1 MRTPGRMLLALI
13 VLGSLGCASGATDSS
28 SAPPA
33 DVSGAWSG
41 TLILGANTLI
51 RCCGGTS
58 GAARVEFEQ
67 DGTRVTGS
75 LEAPGIRG
83 TIDAWVRG
91 ATIAGSLRYRAGMS
105 AGDARFDATVDGNE
119 MLATTLDSKL
129 VLSRVR

>member
-13 VLGSLGCASGATDSS
+13 VLGTLGCASGVTDSS
-28 SAPPA
+28 SDPPA

-41 TLILGANTLI
+41 TLTLGALTVI

-58 GAARVEFEQ
+58 GDARVEFEQ

-91 ATIAGSLRYRAGMS
+91 ATIAGTLRYRAGMS
-105 AGDARFDATVDGNE
+105 AGDSRFDATIDGNE

>member
-1 MRTPGRMLLALI
+1 MLLALI
-13 VLGSLGCASGATDSS
+13 VLGSLGCASGATDSAS
-28 SAPPA
+28 EPPV

-41 TLILGANTLI
+41 TLTLGAQSVI

-58 GAARVEFEQ
+58 GDARIEFEQ

-91 ATIAGSLRYRAGMS
+91 PTIAGALRYRAGGT
-105 AGDARFDATVDGNE
+105 AGDARFYATVDGNE

>member
-1 MRTPGRMLLALI
+1 MPTPGRMLLALI

-28 SAPPA
+28 SGPPT

-41 TLILGANTLI
+41 TLTLGAQTVI

-58 GAARVEFEQ
+58 DDARVEFEQ

-83 TIDAWVRG
+83 TIDAWVKG

>member
-1 MRTPGRMLLALI
+1 MRTLGRIWLALI
-13 VLGSLGCASGATDSS
+13 VLGSLSCASGTTDSS
-28 SAPPA
+28 SDPPA

-41 TLILGANTLI
+41 TLTLAVNSVL

-75 LEAPGIRG
+75 LEGPGIRG
-83 TIDAWVRG
+83 TIDGWVRG

-105 AGDARFDATVDGNE
+105 AGDWRFDATVDGNE

>member
-1 MRTPGRMLLALI
+1 MRTPGRTLLALI

-28 SAPPA
+28 SEPPA

-41 TLILGANTLI
+41 TLTLGAQTVI

-83 TIDAWVRG
+83 TIDGWVSG

-129 VLSRVR
+129 VLSRVQ

>member
-1 MRTPGRMLLALI
+1 MLLALI

-28 SAPPA
+28 SGPPT

-41 TLILGANTLI
+41 TLTLGAQTVI

-58 GAARVEFEQ
+58 GDARVEFEQ

-83 TIDAWVRG
+83 TIDAWVKG